1 MDLPDL
7 RMHVAE
13 AGRGEPLLLLHG
25 WPQHWYCWRELVPAL
40 SGQFRLVMPDL
51 RGFGWSDAPGRGYD
65 AETFA
70 ADIVALLDAL
80 NLDRVKLVGHDWGG
94 FTAFMLGLRYPERI
108 ERIVACNAPHPWAPL
123 SGRTFL
129 NLWRTWYAVVAA
141 TPGLGPYLVSRRR
154 SFSWFLGLGR
164 PNLSPDVKA
173 VYAERLADPARARAS
188 AALYR
193 YYLRVAAKILI
204 AHRFERERLTVP
216 TRMVFGIEDIHIPP
230 ASVVGGE
237 RHGDDFQI
245 EYVPGCGHYMAE
257 DCPEILIDRIRK
269 FLLD

>member
-1 MDLPDL
+1 VDLPDL

-13 AGRGEPLLLLHG
+13 AGQGDPLLLLHG
-25 WPQHWYCWRELVPAL
+25 WPNHWYYWRELVPAL

-51 RGFGWSDAPGRGYD
+51 RGFGWSDAPGKGYD

-80 NLDRVKLVGHDWGG
+80 DLDRVKLVGHDWGG
-94 FTAFMLGLRYPERI
+94 FTAFLLGLRYPERI

-141 TPGLGPYLVSRRR
+141 APGLGPYLVSRRR
-154 SFSWFLGLGR
+154 PLSWFLGLGR
-164 PNLSPDVKA
+164 PNLAPDANA
-173 VYAERLADPARARAS
+173 VYAERMADPARARAS

-193 YYLRVAAKILI
+193 SYLRVAPKILI
-204 AHRFERERLTVP
+204 AHRFEDERLTVP

-245 EYVPGCGHYMAE
+245 EYVPGCGHDMPE